1 MKKVLKRM
9 MAVVLVLA
17 LVAPVVVKTDSDAAA
32 KGFYFKNAGVSI
44 TMGSKAAKFIKAA
57 GKPKSTK
64 VTKSCAYKGLDR
76 VRKYK
81 NFILYT
87 YSNSKNG
94 AEYVNGITFTA
105 SSAKTKEGIKIGSTE
120 AAMKKAYGEATPI
133 MNVCT
138 YTKGKSVL
146 NIQVKNGKVT
156 NLQYV
161 LK

>member
-1 MKKVLKRM
+1 M
-9 MAVVLVLA
+9 
-17 LVAPVVVKTDSDAAA
+17 
-32 KGFYFKNAGVSI
+32 
-44 TMGSKAAKFIKAA
+44 
-57 GKPKSTK
+57 
-64 VTKSCAYKGLDR
+64 
-76 VRKYK
+76 RKYK

-94 AEYVNGITFTA
+94 AEYVNGITFTT